1 MERKL
6 LLIISVIML
15 LMSFQITILA
25 DDTEN
30 LLTDE
35 GFESGTLSNANSW
48 KFTGGTNW
56 YGYGDAGNFWIET
69 TIKHS
74 GENSVMLKNA
84 MIGQRVHL
92 EAGKKYKLSARIYST
107 KFYSTVD
114 MGFYDG
120 SKEWPGSNGVKV
132 PNKSFDWENDWGEAV
147 VIFDCEKTQ
156 DYIIGFF
163 ENKDIIYIDDV
174 VLCETEEEE
183 VSQYQVE
190 GDYSTVSGNYDKNR
204 LLNVSRG
211 GYLINRNKYW
221 MPSLYDKMSE
231 DGVNMVRMDWILSDQ
246 FYHIV
251 SEDESGNLSFN
262 FELLDA
268 AILPLL
274 KKGMTP
280 FMCMTAFP
288 SVLGGTKN
296 RGENTSGLS
305 GTQLE
310 KFGECV
316 EAVAKHYVD
325 MGYTGWYWES
335 DNEPEDGKTGNVN
348 KICEKYGVFAK
359 SVHKIDPTAK
369 IGGIGYRNADVGKE
383 TGWKTTFFTYLKNNP
398 DIPFDFISIHQY
410 NQVTNFDAAEAFV
423 DLLEQTAPE
432 RKNIPV
438 IFSEW
443 NYDWTVG
450 KAGSEKD
457 TNVNAAYTAK
467 RLSTALVQ
475 DNVDYVFY
483 FTPSDAWT
491 PANVINGDSGLYT
504 IDGHRKSA
512 ANTFALYNDLEGEII
527 TPRANMESDKKK
539 NISGFVTKNDETE
552 RVTALVFNYTG
563 SANNVDLKIDNLPYA
578 GKNIKVTTKEIN
590 EDSGNYYKD
599 YADGYRGY
607 DVTPNELPNET
618 VSVTNG
624 ASEYSDTLSMQPYS
638 VVEVVLEPTDDSVS
652 SPSLKEKDTP
662 KINLAINKKVFSN
675 STGRDGVV
683 EKNSKTAD
691 FDFSTIKEKTTETD
705 SDQYL
710 IEAWNTA
717 SLTDGYRLSFDRTNS
732 QGAAFDLSNLGYR
745 SEAFDSADN
754 NVWVTVKLDKTCSV
768 NEVKLYPVS
777 NLLDDGQGFPVDFT
791 IQTSVDGE
799 NWVDVVSKTGYSSG
813 KVTGVQ
819 DFSFDD
825 TETWFVRVNATKLT
839 RAEGGYRLQLA
850 EIEVYGNPDEEVS
863 DIPEPKDPEEP
874 EEPKPSASPEEPDEE
889 RIIIKAAGKNVNI
902 TSFTN
907 IDEAVIIKA
916 SYKADGTLENVNV
929 SDKIE
934 LKKGENSVEL
944 SQAVKSG
951 DKIMVWS
958 SVDSMKPY
966 GSLTIRTNKL
976 ADGDIEEAAEFA
988 DSKWKP
994 SSGMWKKGLGTSVD
1008 IDTETVSS
1016 NSTKSAKI
1024 TNAALLQAVGLDGG
1038 ENYTLSFDI
1047 YFGDSFD
1054 KSKLSWGIFGLA
1066 DNGYIGT
1073 IGCGYNGGTAVTE
1086 SKFDPNKKNEW
1097 QHVETEFLCPSDA
1110 KYAVEFLYG
1119 ASDSVYIDNVCV
1131 SGNKPAPYTVEQHDV
1146 SYTDKLGRDINLYGQ
1161 LYVPSSGSKN
1171 GVIILSHG
1179 YNAYA
1184 DAYAA
1189 KCEFFAKN
1197 GYAAYAFDF
1206 CGGSTVSKSTG
1217 RLSTEMTLFTETED
1231 LVAVF
1236 DNLSKLDCIDE
1247 NNMFLSGDS
1256 QGGMVSALAAEELGD
1271 DKVRGMALQF
1281 PAFGIPDVWRN
1292 EEPNLPRDHWGLTL
1306 GKVFATSVKDFYTFK
1321 YVGKNYTNNLLI
1333 ISGTSDPVVPISSV
1347 RQAVNSVYKNGTLVE
1362 FEGEGHGFSAAK
1374 EAEARQLMLDF
1385 LKTNTVSE

>member
-84 MIGQRVHL
+84 MIGQKVHL

-156 DYIIGFF
+156 DYIIGLF
-163 ENKDIIYIDDV
+163 ENKYIIYIDDV

-274 KKGMTP
+274 EKGMTP

-624 ASEYSDTLSMQPYS
+624 ASEYSDTLSMPPYS

-652 SPSLKEKDTP
+652 YPSLKEKDTP

-732 QGAAFDLSNLGYR
+732 QGAAFGLSNLGYR

-1086 SKFDPNKKNEW
+1086 SKFDPKKKNEW

-1119 ASDSVYIDNVCV
+1119 ASDSVYIDDVCV

>member
-84 MIGQRVHL
+84 MIGQKVHL

-274 KKGMTP
+274 EKGMTP

-732 QGAAFDLSNLGYR
+732 QGAAFGLSNLGYR

-754 NVWVTVKLDKTCSV
+754 NVWVTVKLDKACSI

-874 EEPKPSASPEEPDEE
+874 EDPKPSASPEEPDEE

-1119 ASDSVYIDNVCV
+1119 ASDSVYIDDVCV

>member
-754 NVWVTVKLDKTCSV
+754 NVWVTVKLDKACSI